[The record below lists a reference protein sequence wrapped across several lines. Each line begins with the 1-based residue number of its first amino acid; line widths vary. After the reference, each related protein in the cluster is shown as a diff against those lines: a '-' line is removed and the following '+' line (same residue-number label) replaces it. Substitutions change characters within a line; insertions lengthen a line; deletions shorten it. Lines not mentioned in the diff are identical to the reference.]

1 MHDGCV
7 KGLVF
12 TEKETSVTQGRCT
25 RNTSKVLQEKNTNIK
40 MIKEKGHEAQKK
52 KDVIIKASAEETKR
66 YIGEK

>member
-12 TEKETSVTQGRCT
+12 TEKETSVAQGRCT

-52 KDVIIKASAEETKR
+52 KEVIIKASAEETKR
-66 YIGEK
+66 